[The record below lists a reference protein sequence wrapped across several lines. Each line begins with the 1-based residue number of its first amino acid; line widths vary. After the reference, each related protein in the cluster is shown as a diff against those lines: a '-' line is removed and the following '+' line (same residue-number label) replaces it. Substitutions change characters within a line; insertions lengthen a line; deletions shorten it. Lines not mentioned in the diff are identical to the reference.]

1 MGYAEAF
8 DAGSWD
14 RCDNCQNPKPKGEL
28 KAAMSLGL
36 MLIWLCDRCFRG

>member
-14 RCDNCQNPKPKGEL
+14 RCDNCQNHKPKDEL
-28 KAAMSLGL
+28 KAVMSLGL
-36 MLIWLCDRCFRG
+36 MLIWLCDRCSK